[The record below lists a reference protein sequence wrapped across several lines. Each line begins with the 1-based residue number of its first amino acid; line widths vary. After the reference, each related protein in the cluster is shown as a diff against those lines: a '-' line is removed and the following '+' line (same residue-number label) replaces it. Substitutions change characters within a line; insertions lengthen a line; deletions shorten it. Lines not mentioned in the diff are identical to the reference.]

1 MVIDERGGP
10 PADPHPPSESH
21 GALALLA
28 LTALGVVYGDIG
40 TSPLYALRQSFYG
53 PHRVSVNEP
62 NVLGILSLV
71 FWTLTIVVTFK
82 YLVYVIRADNRGE
95 GGILALTALVRSQ
108 VSARTRWFVVTLGL
122 FGAALLYGDGMITP
136 AISVLGA
143 IEGLEVAA
151 PALTHWIV
159 PITVVIL
166 VGMFAVQ
173 RFGTA
178 TVGAVFGPVMI
189 LWFATLSVL
198 GIRGILME
206 PGVVVAVNPAYA
218 VRFFALNGY
227 DGFLVLG
234 AVFLV
239 ATGGETLYADLGHFG
254 ARPIRLNWFMLVGP
268 ALLLNY
274 FGQGALVLSNP
285 DAAQNPFFRLAPE
298 WGLYPLLFL
307 ATMAAII
314 ASQAVISGAFSLT
327 RQAVQLGYLP
337 RMAIVHTSAT
347 KIGQIYIP
355 AVNRALMIATIAI
368 VIGFGSTT
376 NLASA
381 YGVAVT
387 TTMVITTLL
396 AFFVARRIWG
406 WKLLVAGLVTGGFLL
421 FDLTYF
427 SANIIKVAQGGW
439 LPLSVAAVILAVMTT
454 WQKGRMLLMERSV
467 TGLTVENLIED
478 IGRSSVARVPG
489 AAIFLYADATQI
501 PTALLHNLKH
511 NKVLHSQNVFLT
523 VENEEIPYVTDEE
536 RVDVQDLGGNFH
548 RVVARYGFMEDPD
561 VPWILQTAKER
572 GLELARGMPTY
583 MLSRNAVIPSREP
596 TMARWRERLFIFLN
610 SNALRPTQFFH
621 IPPNQV
627 VEIGRQ
633 VSL

>member
-1 MVIDERGGP
+1 MVIDPPGP
-10 PADPHPPSESH
+10 PGDPHPTNESH
-21 GALALLA
+21 GALAVLA

-40 TSPLYALRQSFYG
+40 TSPLYAVRESFYG
-53 PHRVSVNEP
+53 PHRVSVSEA

-71 FWTLTIVVTFK
+71 FWTLVIVVTLK

-95 GGILALTALVRSQ
+95 GGILALTALVRSH
-108 VSARTRWFVVTLGL
+108 VSGRTQWFVIMLGL
-122 FGAALLYGDGMITP
+122 FGAALLYGDGIITP

-143 IEGLEVAA
+143 VEGLEVAA
-151 PALTHWIV
+151 PALADWIV
-159 PITVVIL
+159 PITVAIL
-166 VGMFAVQ
+166 VGVFALQ
-173 RFGTA
+173 RYGTA
-178 TVGAVFGPVMI
+178 TVGTLFGPVMI
-189 LWFATLSVL
+189 LWFATLAVL
-198 GIRGILME
+198 GVRGILRE
-206 PGVVVAVNPAYA
+206 PGVLASVNPVHA
-218 VRFFALNGY
+218 VRFFVANGY
-227 DGFLVLG
+227 EGFLVLG

-239 ATGGETLYADLGHFG
+239 ATGGEALYADLGHFG
-254 ARPIRLNWFMLVGP
+254 AKPIRLNWFTLVGP

-274 FGQGALVLSNP
+274 LGQGALVLTNAE
-285 DAAQNPFFRLAPE
+285 AAQNPFYRLAPE
-298 WGLYPLLFL
+298 WGLYPLLVL

-314 ASQAVISGAFSLT
+314 ASQAVISGAYSLT

-337 RMAIVHTSAT
+337 RLAIIHTSAK

-355 AVNRALMIATIAI
+355 AVNWILMFATIA
-368 VIGFGSTT
+368 VVVGFGSSS

-406 WKLLVAGLVTGGFLL
+406 WNLLWAALVTGVFLL
-421 FDLTYF
+421 IDLMF
-427 SANIIKVAQGGW
+427 FGANIIKVAQGGW
-439 LPLSVAAVILAVMTT
+439 MPLTVAAVILAVMTT
-454 WQKGRMLLMERSV
+454 WQKGRMLLMERGA
-467 TGLTVENLIED
+467 TGFTIENLIED

-489 AAIFLYADATQI
+489 AAIFLYADPTQI

-511 NKVLHSQNVFLT
+511 NRVLHSQNVFLT
-523 VENEEIPYVTDEE
+523 VANEEIPVVSDDDRVTVE
-536 RVDVQDLGGNFH
+536 DLGGNFH
-548 RVVARYGFMEDPD
+548 RIVARYGFMEDPD
-561 VPWILQTAKER
+561 VPWILEHAKKR

-583 MLSRNAVIPSREP
+583 MLSRNTVIPSKEP
-596 TMARWRERLFIFLN
+596 TMARWREWLFIFLN
-610 SNALRPTQFFH
+610 GNALRPTQFFR

>member
-10 PADPHPPSESH
+10 PGDPHPPSESH

-28 LTALGVVYGDIG
+28 LTALGVVFGDIG
-40 TSPLYALRQSFYG
+40 TSPLYALRESFYG
-53 PHRVSVNEP
+53 PHRVAVNEA
-62 NVLGILSLV
+62 NVLGVLSLV
-71 FWTLTIVVTFK
+71 FWTLTIVVTLK

-95 GGILALTALVRSQ
+95 GGILALTALVRSH
-108 VSARTRWFVVTLGL
+108 VSGRVHWVVIVLGL

-143 IEGLEVAA
+143 VEGLEVAA
-151 PALTHWIV
+151 PALSHWIV

-166 VGMFAVQ
+166 IGVFALQ

-178 TVGAVFGPVMI
+178 TVGTLFGPVMI
-189 LWFATLSVL
+189 LWFATLAVL
-198 GIRGILME
+198 GVRGILRE
-206 PGVVVAVNPAYA
+206 PGVLASVNPVHAA
-218 VRFFALNGY
+218 RFFLANGY

-239 ATGGETLYADLGHFG
+239 ATGGEALYADLGHFG
-254 ARPIRLNWFMLVGP
+254 VKPIRLNWFTLVGP

-274 FGQGALVLSNP
+274 FGQGALVLTNAE
-285 DAAQNPFFRLAPE
+285 AAQNPFYRLAPD
-298 WGLYPLLFL
+298 WGLYPLLVL

-337 RMAIVHTSAT
+337 RVAIVHTSPK

-355 AVNRALMIATIAI
+355 AVNWILMVATIA
-368 VIGFGSTT
+368 VVVGFGSSS

-387 TTMVITTLL
+387 TTMVITTAL

-406 WKLLVAGLVTGGFLL
+406 WSLLWAALVTGVFL
-421 FDLTYF
+421 FIDLMF
-427 SANIIKVAQGGW
+427 FGANIIKVAQGGW
-439 LPLSVAAVILAVMTT
+439 MPLAVAGLILAVMTT
-454 WQKGRMLLMERSV
+454 WQKGRALLMERGA
-467 TGLTVENLIED
+467 TGFTVENLIED

-523 VENEEIPYVTDEE
+523 VENEEIPYVTDED
-536 RVDVQDLGGNFH
+536 RVIVEDLGGDFH
-548 RVVARYGFMEDPD
+548 RIVARYGFMEDPD
-561 VPWILQTAKER
+561 VPWILEEAKKR

-583 MLSRNAVIPSREP
+583 MLSRNTVIPSREP
-596 TMARWRERLFIFLN
+596 AMARWRERLFIFLN
-610 SNALRPTQFFH
+610 GNALRPTQFFR